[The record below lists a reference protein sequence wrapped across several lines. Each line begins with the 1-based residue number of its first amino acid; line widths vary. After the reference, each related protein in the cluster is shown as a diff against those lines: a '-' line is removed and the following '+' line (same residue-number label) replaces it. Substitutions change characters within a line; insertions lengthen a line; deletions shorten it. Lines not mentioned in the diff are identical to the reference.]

1 MTNDAISP
9 KDMRDRTDDELVTF
23 VQEKSEELFKL
34 RFQHYTG
41 QLENT
46 ARLKTVRREI
56 ARARTIITQRGQ
68 GTSVPVTARLT
79 ADAPT
84 ASEPEGQTEQEDK
97 A

>member
-1 MTNDAISP
+1 MTSDAISP
-9 KDMRDRTDDELVTF
+9 KDLRDRTDDELVTF

-56 ARARTIITQRGQ
+56 ARARTIITQRGN
-68 GTSVPVTARLT
+68 GTSVPVSARLT

-84 ASEPEGQTEQEDK
+84 APAAEGQAEAEDQ